1 MVGRANTGGSI
12 MSEDYKPGFVDQSF
26 QVTEQTFV
34 PPTSPEGVN
43 PAATPPLE
51 GLIPQPGPDGTG
63 KLIPDDTI
71 FFVEILLNELPALIY
86 PNMPPR
92 RPDQIEKFNA
102 ALVRYCIKHDV
113 DIAAYLIEEIGL
125 AFMVGGL
132 LASYRR
138 DYIEV
143 CKEPKNKSKEDELN
157 ADYDQAKEIDEQ
169 KTADISGE

>member
-1 MVGRANTGGSI
+1 
-12 MSEDYKPGFVDQSF
+12 MSEDDKPSFVDQSF
-26 QVTEQTFV
+26 QVSEQTFV
-34 PPTSPEGVN
+34 PPTSPEGTD

-51 GLIPQPGPDGTG
+51 GLIQQPGHDDTG

-71 FFVEILLNELPALIY
+71 FFVEVLLNELPALIY

-102 ALVRYCIKHDV
+102 ALVRYCIKHDI
-113 DIAAYLIEEIGL
+113 DIAAYLFEEIGL

-138 DYIEV
+138 DYVEF

-157 ADYDQAKEIDEQ
+157 ADYDHSKEIDTQ
-169 KTADISGE
+169 KTADISEE

>member
-1 MVGRANTGGSI
+1 MP
-12 MSEDYKPGFVDQSF
+12 EDDTPGFVDQSF
-26 QVTEQTFV
+26 QVSEQTFV
-34 PPTSPEGVN
+34 PPTSPDGVN

-51 GLIPQPGPDGTG
+51 GLIQQSGPDESG

-102 ALVRYCIKHDV
+102 ALVRYCIKHDI
-113 DIAAYLIEEIGL
+113 DIAAYLFEEIGL

-138 DYIEV
+138 DYVEFCI
-143 CKEPKNKSKEDELN
+143 EPKNKSKEDELN
-157 ADYDQAKEIDEQ
+157 ADYDHSKEIDTQ
-169 KTADISGE
+169 KTADISEE